1 MRTKLTVMSAL
12 LIVLA
17 IASVVSS
24 QTMPKDTIY
33 SVVIYANGL
42 NSATLSSKALEANLM
57 SDEGVASVTVNPK
70 EGFVVVKPKLDGN
83 PVNLFN
89 LMNRVNE
96 TKEGTTSYIVLKMK
110 VFVIGHVVKSPAE
123 YISTA
128 KEANMRDRY
137 EIQIGDTNLIPAVN
151 SKLDALVKSGYE
163 QAEITGVVTTF
174 LNAVPIIVIAD
185 FKEPGKDT
193 MAKLALT
200 PKESIRSVKIY
211 VDGFN
216 DQNLSPEALKS
227 NIMTEEGVAKVTID
241 KKNEA
246 VIVTPK
252 SDGPQISLYNLSK
265 RVNETRQKDSSYKV
279 IVMKVEAI
287 GRIINPSGETED
299 ESTEAKSRIQ
309 EVHRLQIGDIYFN
322 LTEND
327 KLGEL
332 FRSGLDDADINA
344 TVVRFNN
351 TIPVVEVDSYDTA
364 TGETLLDI
372 GPDPL
377 DEMSESFEKE
387 KETMKASTHAQ
398 IDSVRLYMNDIIS
411 PDFAESIKKDMS
423 EEPGVEAVNIDSA
436 AGVVEVS
443 PQYGKPFDLYNIW
456 HHINMLEGYKII
468 KADVVASGEIT
479 GLEGGYQADLA
490 HPQYDK
496 QYKLAAGNFI
506 GFILA
511 PSKVLSDLLESKN
524 DVVTVIGTVTNF
536 KERTPIL
543 DIKNFQKL
551 EQRPDWLK

>member
-1 MRTKLTVMSAL
+1 MRTKLTVMLAL

-24 QTMPKDTIY
+24 QTMPKDAIY
-33 SVVIYANGL
+33 SVVIYVNGL

-57 SDEGVASVTVNPK
+57 SEEGVASVTVNPK

-96 TKEGTTSYIVLKMK
+96 TREGSTSYIVLKMK
-110 VFVIGHVVKSPAE
+110 VFVIGHVVKNPAE

-137 EIQIGDTNLIPAVN
+137 EVHIGDTHFILAVN

-174 LNAVPIIVIAD
+174 SDTVPIMVIGD

-200 PKESIRSVKIY
+200 PKESIRSVRIY

-252 SDGPQISLYNLSK
+252 SDGQQVSLYNLSK
-265 RVNETRQKDSSYKV
+265 RVNETRQKDSGYKV

-287 GRIINPSGETED
+287 GRVINPSGETEN
-299 ESTEAKSRIQ
+299 ESTEQDSRIQ
-309 EVHRLQIGDIYFN
+309 EVHRLQIGDIYFD
-322 LTEND
+322 LTETEND

-351 TIPVVEVDSYDTA
+351 TTPVVEIDSFDTA
-364 TGETLLDI
+364 TGETLLDM

-377 DEMSESFEKE
+377 DKMAESLEKE
-387 KETMKASTHAQ
+387 RETMKASTHAQ

-423 EEPGVEAVNIDSA
+423 EEPGVVAVNIDSA
-436 AGVVEVS
+436 AGVIEVS

-456 HHINMLEGYKII
+456 HHIDMLERGR
-468 KADVVASGEIT
+468 
-479 GLEGGYQADLA
+479 
-490 HPQYDK
+490 
-496 QYKLAAGNFI
+496 F
-506 GFILA
+506 
-511 PSKVLSDLLESKN
+511 
-524 DVVTVIGTVTNF
+524 
-536 KERTPIL
+536 
-543 DIKNFQKL
+543 
-551 EQRPDWLK
+551 W